1 VAENCRIKGGRMNL
15 TRPFLT
21 GKVLIVLSSLVFL
34 AIALPLNARAQDGT
48 PPAVG
53 ASSWKGEV
61 TGSITNGTPGASIPG
76 NVDVMLHG
84 WNNTEEKVMLHGKS
98 APDGSFRFADVDFD
112 PGLSYAAMATY
123 KDVAYFSEPAQVKE
137 GDLSLRLK
145 TPVYETTDDL
155 SQVKIDQMH
164 VLFYAQEGE
173 LVVTEVYILSNA
185 GNQTVKDTLVLPSG
199 RKGSLKFPLP
209 DEATNVEFDTQSTDR
224 FIQVDGGFVD
234 TAPIVPG
241 EKNSQVILRFS
252 LPYTGEFSYD
262 FTAPVA
268 VGGVSLLIPEDSG
281 LELQSSSLT
290 PAGTQPM
297 QDGSSFA
304 IYTSPGLSPA
314 ESIQV
319 SLSGK
324 LNKGSSS
331 LPSSRGFSQGI
342 AVGGSLLGL
351 ALLGVGVWWWRKS
364 EEHTGMGFDD
374 IFFELEQLDKAYARG
389 EILDEEYQETRAGL
403 RAMLGLE

>member
-1 VAENCRIKGGRMNL
+1 
-15 TRPFLT
+15 
-21 GKVLIVLSSLVFL
+21 
-34 AIALPLNARAQDGT
+34 
-48 PPAVG
+48 
-53 ASSWKGEV
+53 
-61 TGSITNGTPGASIPG
+61 
-76 NVDVMLHG
+76 
-84 WNNTEEKVMLHGKS
+84 
-98 APDGSFRFADVDFD
+98 
-112 PGLSYAAMATY
+112 MATY
-123 KDVAYFSEPAQVKE
+123 KDVSYFSEPAQVKE
-137 GDLSLRLK
+137 GDLSLSFNI
-145 TPVYETTDDL
+145 PVYETTDDL

-173 LVVTEVYILSNA
+173 LVVSEVYILSNA
-185 GNQTVKDTLVLPSG
+185 GNLTVKDTLVLPSG

-209 DEATNVEFDTQSTDR
+209 EEATNVEFDTQSTDR

-234 TAPIVPG
+234 TSPIVPG

-268 VGGVSLLIPEDSG
+268 VGGTSFLVPEASG
-281 LELQSSSLT
+281 LELQGSSLT
-290 PAGTQPM
+290 PAGTQSM

-314 ESIQV
+314 ETIQV

-389 EILDEEYQETRAGL
+389 EILEEEYQETRAGL

>member
-1 VAENCRIKGGRMNL
+1 MKKVDL
-15 TRPFLT
+15 FLT
-21 GKVLIVLSSLVFL
+21 LKALIILGLWLLL
-34 AIALPLNARAQDGT
+34 AVALPINVRAQDRT

-61 TGSITNGTPGASIPG
+61 AGSITNGTPGASLPEK
-76 NVDVMLHG
+76 VEVMLHG
-84 WNNTEEKVMLHGKS
+84 WNDTEEKVMLHGES
-98 APDGSFRFADVDFD
+98 APGGSFRFADVDFD

-123 KDVAYFSEPAQVKE
+123 KDVSYFSEPAQVKE
-137 GDLSLRLK
+137 GDLSLSFNI
-145 TPVYETTDDL
+145 PVYETTDDL

-173 LVVTEVYILSNA
+173 LVVSEVYILSNA

-209 DEATNVEFDTQSTDR
+209 EEATNVEFDTRSTDR

-234 TAPIVPG
+234 TSSIVPG

-268 VGGVSLLIPEDSG
+268 VGGTSFLVPEASG
-281 LELQSSSLT
+281 LELQGSSLT
-290 PAGTQPM
+290 PAGTQSM

-314 ESIQV
+314 ETIQV

-389 EILDEEYQETRAGL
+389 EILEEEYQETRAGL